1 MQETFMNEST
11 KKQTATY
18 ILGGVLG
25 LCIGLAA
32 SYLFLKNQESA
43 EENQAL
49 SSRDG
54 LKIGLGL
61 VSFLKQIA
69 DLGHK

>member
-1 MQETFMNEST
+1 MNESAN
-11 KKQTATY
+11 KNTATY

-25 LCIGLAA
+25 LCVGLAA
-32 SYLFLKNQESA
+32 SYLFIKNQKSA
-43 EENQAL
+43 EEPNAL
-49 SSRDG
+49 TSRDG

-69 DLGHK
+69 DLGH